1 MVSSKTVTM
10 APRRVDASGSAARN
24 TVAIMP
30 LRKLVAPIGGVAG
43 KGAAELASAP
53 DERDC

>member
-1 MVSSKTVTM
+1 LGSVGSKTAAIPVT
-10 APRRVDASGSAARN
+10 RE
-24 TVAIMP
+24 
-30 LRKLVAPIGGVAG
+30 LVALVGGVAW